1 MKRLLFIGYVC
12 LWPGI
17 ITSASETS
25 VAPQHAIT
33 RCYRLLSPLVRLT
46 CYDQQVRNLE
56 SNARQRQHRATIE
69 FAEAKLTSQ
78 VSPVTVSAFELDIQ
92 PDALSLQQRIP
103 GARLMIRCQQRI
115 THLSVHLDQPL
126 PVAATA
132 PALLLD
138 DQPYPVHWFLRQ
150 QRQVLESG
158 RGLPAIAQLKS
169 WLGAE
174 QVQFKLDPAPSLQFD
189 LHGLST
195 AIAPLRQECHW

>member
-17 ITSASETS
+17 MASASEL
-25 VAPQHAIT
+25 AAEQQHTIT
-33 RCYRLLSPLVRLT
+33 KCYRLLSPLARLA
-46 CYDQQVRNLE
+46 CYDQQVRHLE
-56 SNARQRQHRATIE
+56 SNTRQHRPSIA
-69 FAEAKLTSQ
+69 FGDAKPTFQ
-78 VSPVTVSAFELDIQ
+78 ISPVTASAFELDIQ

-103 GARLMIRCQQRI
+103 GARLLIRCQQRI
-115 THLSVHLDQPL
+115 THLSVHLEQPL
-126 PVAATA
+126 PVAVTD

-174 QVQFKLDPAPSLQFD
+174 AVQFKLDPEPSLQFD
-189 LHGLST
+189 LRGLSA
-195 AIAPLRQECHW
+195 AIAPLRRECHW

>member
-56 SNARQRQHRATIE
+56 SNASQHRPTIA

-78 VSPVTVSAFELDIQ
+78 ISPETASAFELDIQ
-92 PDALSLQQRIP
+92 PNALSLQQRIP
-103 GARLMIRCQQRI
+103 GARLRIRCQQRI

-174 QVQFKLDPAPSLQFD
+174 QVQFKLDPAPSLLFD
-189 LHGLST
+189 LRGLSA
-195 AIAPLRQECHW
+195 AIAPLRRECHW